1 MPVHSGW
8 RSPAAHAIQHRD
20 AIVHRSMQR
29 YIVRLEVFAADG
41 NIDLDAQVSEDPTTA
56 ISDLVRDLAKANPD
70 EVEDQTYRMLRFDL
84 CDACRRDLLAKPL
97 G

>member
-1 MPVHSGW
+1 MIRYECDKCGASVGANDS
-8 RSPAAHAIQHRD
+8 
-20 AIVHRSMQR
+20 QR

-41 NIDLDAQVSEDPTTA
+41 NIDLDRQASEDPTTA

-84 CDACRRDLLAKPL
+84 CDACRRDLLARPL